1 MEQCDMR
8 RGDTQCP
15 WVLPR
20 WPEPDEGHL
29 NCALVEGHG
38 GHHLTYVE
46 ANCPGTRPMG
56 SLPQTEWRKGLP
68 VAGPCKEGR

>member
-20 WPEPDEGHL
+20 WPEPDGGHL

-38 GHHLTYVE
+38 GH
-46 ANCPGTRPMG
+46 GTRPTYG
-56 SLPQTEWRKGLP
+56 
-68 VAGPCKEGR
+68 